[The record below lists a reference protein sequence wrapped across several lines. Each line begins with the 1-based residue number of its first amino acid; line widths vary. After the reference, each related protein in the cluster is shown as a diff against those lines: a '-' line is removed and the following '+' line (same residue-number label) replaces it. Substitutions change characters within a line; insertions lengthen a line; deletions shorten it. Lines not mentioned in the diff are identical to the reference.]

1 MFNQK
6 DFNMSNP
13 IVFILKLKKVLLVLA
28 FIGPAFLASEIE
40 EVTVT
45 IKKIESLRGWSN
57 NLSVVSIEGSDLD
70 KMDAQH
76 PKQTFR
82 RIPGVWISR
91 GSGQEHLTAIRSPV
105 LTGPGACGSFL
116 ILEDGL
122 PIRPSGFCNVNG
134 LFETSMELASQVEV
148 IRGPASARYG
158 ANAMHGVI
166 NVLSESLSSSN
177 SISSNVGPSGY
188 NNIKTSLGKAENW
201 KFNAAL
207 SSTDGFREQSGYDQQ
222 KVHFKQ
228 KVAMGSWE
236 GSFNLTATNLNQETA
251 GYISGLDSY
260 KNKSLNRKNSNPE
273 SYRDANSFRSN
284 LKLVKEIDNGLLVLN
299 PYLRSNEMEFF
310 QHYLP
315 GTPFEENE
323 HDSFGIVLHDI
334 RNLNGYSVVRGFS
347 LESTKAGL
355 KETQNNLLT
364 TSSSFNNA
372 TRPQGKHY
380 DYEVDAKAY
389 AGFIG
394 IENYSINSNLKGFAD
409 ARIES
414 LKYSYDNKMLDGNT
428 RADGTKC
435 GFGGCYYNRP
445 SDRSDSYED
454 VSFRLGIETFYKD
467 VNYFSQISLGFRPP
481 QINEA
486 YRLQKTQTVSDL
498 DSENLVMFEVGSRFA
513 LANINGTLSLYKS
526 KKTNS
531 IFRDSENFIVDNGKT
546 NHNGAEFLA
555 ETILNNK
562 NTLSLAFTYGD
573 HKYDF
578 TSGTSTRESISQG
591 NVVDTAPKIMGNVL
605 WLHAVNES
613 FNLEFE
619 IEHMGSY
626 FTDAANLHKYEG
638 HTLLHVRADFALSQR
653 ATLYLRTDNLT
664 NTDYAERADFNAFGG
679 DRYFP
684 GLPRETYIGL
694 EYNL

>member
-1 MFNQK
+1 
-6 DFNMSNP
+6 MSNL
-13 IVFILKLKKVLLVLA
+13 IVFIQKLTNILLILIL
-28 FIGPAFLASEIE
+28 FGSTFLASEIE
-40 EVTVT
+40 EVT
-45 IKKIESLRGWSN
+45 IISKKIDSLKGWSN
-57 NLSVVSIEGSDLD
+57 NLGVVSIEESDLN
-70 KMDAQH
+70 KLDAQH

-134 LFETSMELASQVEV
+134 LFETSLELASQIEV

-166 NVLSESLSSSN
+166 NVLSESLSSN
-177 SISSNVGPSGY
+177 HNISSNIGPNGY
-188 NNIKTSLGKAENW
+188 RNLKTSLGKVESW
-201 KFNAAL
+201 KFNTAL
-207 SSTDGFREQSGYDQQ
+207 TTTDGFREQSGYDQQ
-222 KVHFKQ
+222 KIRFKK
-228 KVAMGSWE
+228 KVGIKSWE
-236 GSFNLTATNLNQETA
+236 GSFNFTATNLNQETA
-251 GYISGLDSY
+251 GYINGLDSY
-260 KNKSLNRKNSNPE
+260 KDKALNRKNFNPE
-273 SYRDANSFRSN
+273 AYRDANSFRGN
-284 LKLVKEIDNGLLVLN
+284 LKLLKETENGILILN
-299 PYLRSNEMEFF
+299 PYLRGSEMEFF

-323 HDSFGIVLHDI
+323 HDSFGIVFQDI
-334 RNLNGYSVVRGFS
+334 RNFDGYSTVRGLS
-347 LESTKAGL
+347 VESTKAGL
-355 KETQNNLLT
+355 KETQGDQLT

-394 IENYSINSNLKGFAD
+394 VEDYSINSDLKGFAD

-414 LKYSYDNKMLDGNT
+414 LKYSYSNKMLDGNT
-428 RADGTKC
+428 KEDGTNC
-435 GFGGCYYNRP
+435 SFGGCYYNRP
-445 SDRSDSYED
+445 ADRSDSYED
-454 VSFRLGIETFYKD
+454 VSFRIGLETFDKEI
-467 VNYFSQISLGFRPP
+467 NYFSQISLGFRPP

-486 YRLQKTQTVSDL
+486 YRLQKKQTVSDL
-498 DSENLVMFEVGSRFA
+498 DSEKLVMFEVGSRFV
-513 LANINGTLSLYKS
+513 LENINGTLSLYKS

-546 NHNGAEFLA
+546 DHAGAE
-555 ETILNNK
+555 ILSEIIFNDK
-562 NTLSLAFTYGD
+562 NIVSIALTYGD

-591 NVVDTAPKIMGNVL
+591 NVVDTAPKIMGNIL
-605 WLHAVNES
+605 WMHTVNER
-613 FNLEFE
+613 FNLELE
-619 IEHMGSY
+619 TEHMGSY

-638 HTLLHVRADFALSQR
+638 HTLIHARADFTLSPN
-653 ATLYLRTDNLT
+653 ATLYLRIDNLADK
-664 NTDYAERADFNAFGG
+664 DYAERADFNAFGG

>member
-1 MFNQK
+1 
-6 DFNMSNP
+6 MSNLV
-13 IVFILKLKKVLLVLA
+13 VFIQKLTNILLILIL
-28 FIGPAFLASEIE
+28 FGSTFLASEIE
-40 EVTVT
+40 EVT
-45 IKKIESLRGWSN
+45 IISKKIDSLKGWSN
-57 NLSVVSIEGSDLD
+57 NLGVVSIEESDLN
-70 KMDAQH
+70 KLDAQH

-134 LFETSMELASQVEV
+134 LFETSLELASQIEV

-166 NVLSESLSSSN
+166 NVLSESLSSN
-177 SISSNVGPSGY
+177 HNISSNIGPNGY
-188 NNIKTSLGKAENW
+188 RNLKTSLGKVESW
-201 KFNAAL
+201 KFNTAL
-207 SSTDGFREQSGYDQQ
+207 TTTDGFREQSGYDQQ
-222 KVHFKQ
+222 KIRFKK
-228 KVAMGSWE
+228 KVGIKSWE
-236 GSFNLTATNLNQETA
+236 GSFNFTATNLNQETA
-251 GYISGLDSY
+251 GYINGLDSY
-260 KNKSLNRKNSNPE
+260 KDKALNRKNFNPE
-273 SYRDANSFRSN
+273 AYRDANSFRGN
-284 LKLVKEIDNGLLVLN
+284 LKLLKETENGILILN
-299 PYLRSNEMEFF
+299 PYLRGSEMEFF

-323 HDSFGIVLHDI
+323 HDSFGIVFQDI
-334 RNLNGYSVVRGFS
+334 RNFDGYSTVRGLS
-347 LESTKAGL
+347 VEATKAGL
-355 KETQNNLLT
+355 KETQGDQLT

-394 IENYSINSNLKGFAD
+394 VEDYSINSDLKGFAD

-414 LKYSYDNKMLDGNT
+414 LKYSYSNKMLDGNT
-428 RADGTKC
+428 KEDGTNC
-435 GFGGCYYNRP
+435 SFGGCYYNRP
-445 SDRSDSYED
+445 ADRSDSYED
-454 VSFRLGIETFYKD
+454 VSFRIGLETFDKEI
-467 VNYFSQISLGFRPP
+467 NYFSQISLGFRPP

-486 YRLQKTQTVSDL
+486 YRLQKKQTVSDL
-498 DSENLVMFEVGSRFA
+498 DSEKLVMFEVGSRFV
-513 LANINGTLSLYKS
+513 LENINGTLSLYKS

-546 NHNGAEFLA
+546 DHAGAE
-555 ETILNNK
+555 ILSEIIFNDK
-562 NTLSLAFTYGD
+562 NIVSIALTYGD

-591 NVVDTAPKIMGNVL
+591 NVVDTAPKIMGNIL
-605 WLHAVNES
+605 WMHTVNER
-613 FNLEFE
+613 FNLELE
-619 IEHMGSY
+619 TEHMGSY

-638 HTLLHVRADFALSQR
+638 HTLIHARADFTLSPN
-653 ATLYLRTDNLT
+653 ATLYLRIDNLADK
-664 NTDYAERADFNAFGG
+664 DYAERADFNAFGG